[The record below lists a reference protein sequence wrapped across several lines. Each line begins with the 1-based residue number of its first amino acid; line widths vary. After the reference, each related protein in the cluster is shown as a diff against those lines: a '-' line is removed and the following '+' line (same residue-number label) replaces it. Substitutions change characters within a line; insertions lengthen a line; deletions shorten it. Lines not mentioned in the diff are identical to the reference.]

1 MVALSGGAM
10 KPKLYIE
17 TTVISYLA
25 ARRSRD
31 LIVAGHQESTRK
43 WWRERRGGF
52 ALFCSQLV
60 VQEASAGDSDAVARR
75 LRFLREVP
83 VLVAT
88 DAIGELARRLT
99 RSGGIPSEASE
110 DAVHVAFAVIHGM
123 DYLVTWNCRHIANA
137 QIRNNL
143 SATCYAAGYELPVI
157 CTPEELLGE

>member
-1 MVALSGGAM
+1 M
-10 KPKLYIE
+10 KAKAYIE

-25 ARRSRD
+25 AQASRH
-31 LIVAGHQESTRK
+31 LIVAGHQKSTRK
-43 WWRERRGGF
+43 WWRERRRSF

-60 VQEASAGDSDAVARR
+60 VQEASAGDSKAAARR
-75 LRFLREVP
+75 LRLLRVP

-88 DAIGELARRLT
+88 EAIGELARQLT
-99 RSGGIPSEASE
+99 RSGGIPREAPE

-143 SATCYAAGYELPVI
+143 SATCSMAGYQLPVI